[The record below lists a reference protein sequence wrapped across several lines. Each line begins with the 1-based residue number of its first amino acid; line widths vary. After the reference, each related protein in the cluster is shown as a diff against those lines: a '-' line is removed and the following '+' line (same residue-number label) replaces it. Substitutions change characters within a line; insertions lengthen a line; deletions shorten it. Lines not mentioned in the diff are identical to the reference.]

1 MRTRFKSSRLAV
13 IGLLSMLPVS
23 PAVFGQTITTGDVA
37 GVVKDATGGVVPVA
51 TVTLKNTDTNEVRT
65 EVTGSVGQYRIS
77 LLKPGD
83 YEVSAQTPGLRSKI
97 EKFSVLVGQVVEM
110 NVVLDVKGTSE
121 VVTVVADT
129 PLLQTENANLET
141 GYNTN
146 QVVNLP
152 MPGGDLTTLAM
163 TVPGVRVSVTGG
175 SGNMN
180 ANGIPG
186 SSVLFTLNGSDEM
199 DPYNNLNNSGASN
212 NLLGANEVAEAAV
225 VLNAYSPQYGRMAG
239 GQVNLV
245 GKSGANTFHGNAF
258 YNYNGEFLNGND
270 FFNNLEGVHR
280 GRSVSQQ
287 FGASI
292 GGPVKKNKLFF
303 FQDYEALRYVLP
315 ASGVISLPSPALET
329 YALAHVP
336 AASVPLYQDYF
347 SLVNAAPGISRA
359 VPVTNGSGPLQ
370 DGNGNMGCGTG
381 TFAGTPTGTGGIFGV
396 NTSCA
401 LAFGINDNELNTE
414 GLITSRVDYNVTDK
428 QKLFFRY
435 NYDFGLQATGTSP
448 IAPVFNSVSNQPQ
461 DTGSLNY
468 TYIITPTLVN
478 NLVGSA
484 FWYSAIFGVADF
496 NKTTSLIPEEIAIA
510 DGGANGGGF
519 TTVGASLPDGRNVGH
534 GQLID
539 DLSWTKGKH
548 TFKTGASIR
557 FDKVTYTNIAGSSV
571 VGEYTLNDLADFA
584 NGTLNFGAA
593 GLGSKFV
600 QSFPKWEA
608 VHFRLWS
615 EDFYVSDEWAVLKNL
630 KLTIGMRFEMDP
642 NPGCTDNCFALL
654 SSPFNSSSYQGS
666 AAIPYNQTIQTG
678 ANKAFYNIETVV
690 PEPRFGFA
698 WSPFG
703 NSKTVVRG
711 GIGLFSTTYS
721 ASLAGT
727 FASQSPNKFSPSV
740 TFGNVG
746 LSTDPTSSTYAAIA
760 SNNAFQS
767 GFTAGDTL
775 AQIKSALGKIAFS
788 LPSFNSAPENYSAPK
803 DVEWNFEVEQ
813 QLSPRNIVVLTY
825 VGNHGYNIQES
836 YNLDAYTAASG
847 VTRYGG
853 GFSGL
858 PTAAPDPRFLSVSQY
873 ETNGISNYEAGTIQ
887 FRHTFA
893 YGLTG
898 QIHYTWSH
906 TLGTVGWYNPYNI
919 ATGYGDLNFDNRGQ
933 VAADFVWN
941 QPHRFANKA
950 VNSLLGGWTLSG
962 KMYAYTG
969 APFSVTDSKI
979 PSQINSAGG
988 IGTVLADLVVP
999 SAAFTHCGTSAINTP
1014 CMPKTD
1020 FATYSTSSGVAA
1032 PVQTNWGNIAPDSFR
1047 GPGYFDIDTQLTRNF
1062 KIRERASMA
1071 IGLNAYNVLNH
1082 PSFANPSGSISS
1094 GSFGEITSAVSP
1106 PTSAYGSFQGSTVSG
1121 RVIVLTGKFVF

>member
-359 VPVTNGSGPLQ
+359 VPVTNGSGP
-370 DGNGNMGCGTG
+370 CRT
-381 TFAGTPTGTGGIFGV
+381 
-396 NTSCA
+396 
-401 LAFGINDNELNTE
+401 
-414 GLITSRVDYNVTDK
+414 
-428 QKLFFRY
+428 
-435 NYDFGLQATGTSP
+435 ATATWDA
-448 IAPVFNSVSNQPQ
+448 APGP
-461 DTGSLNY
+461 
-468 TYIITPTLVN
+468 
-478 NLVGSA
+478 
-484 FWYSAIFGVADF
+484 
-496 NKTTSLIPEEIAIA
+496 
-510 DGGANGGGF
+510 
-519 TTVGASLPDGRNVGH
+519 LPAHPRE
-534 GQLID
+534 Q
-539 DLSWTKGKH
+539 
-548 TFKTGASIR
+548 
-557 FDKVTYTNIAGSSV
+557 AGSSAS
-571 VGEYTLNDLADFA
+571 TRPA
-584 NGTLNFGAA
+584 
-593 GLGSKFV
+593 
-600 QSFPKWEA
+600 P
-608 VHFRLWS
+608 
-615 EDFYVSDEWAVLKNL
+615 
-630 KLTIGMRFEMDP
+630 
-642 NPGCTDNCFALL
+642 
-654 SSPFNSSSYQGS
+654 SP
-666 AAIPYNQTIQTG
+666 
-678 ANKAFYNIETVV
+678 
-690 PEPRFGFA
+690 
-698 WSPFG
+698 
-703 NSKTVVRG
+703 
-711 GIGLFSTTYS
+711 S
-721 ASLAGT
+721 AST
-727 FASQSPNKFSPSV
+727 I
-740 TFGNVG
+740 
-746 LSTDPTSSTYAAIA
+746 TSSI
-760 SNNAFQS
+760 
-767 GFTAGDTL
+767 
-775 AQIKSALGKIAFS
+775 
-788 LPSFNSAPENYSAPK
+788 PK
-803 DVEWNFEVEQ
+803 
-813 QLSPRNIVVLTY
+813 
-825 VGNHGYNIQES
+825 
-836 YNLDAYTAASG
+836 A
-847 VTRYGG
+847 
-853 GFSGL
+853 
-858 PTAAPDPRFLSVSQY
+858 
-873 ETNGISNYEAGTIQ
+873 
-887 FRHTFA
+887 
-893 YGLTG
+893 
-898 QIHYTWSH
+898 
-906 TLGTVGWYNPYNI
+906 
-919 ATGYGDLNFDNRGQ
+919 
-933 VAADFVWN
+933 
-941 QPHRFANKA
+941 
-950 VNSLLGGWTLSG
+950 
-962 KMYAYTG
+962 
-969 APFSVTDSKI
+969 
-979 PSQINSAGG
+979 
-988 IGTVLADLVVP
+988 
-999 SAAFTHCGTSAINTP
+999 
-1014 CMPKTD
+1014 
-1020 FATYSTSSGVAA
+1020 
-1032 PVQTNWGNIAPDSFR
+1032 
-1047 GPGYFDIDTQLTRNF
+1047 
-1062 KIRERASMA
+1062 
-1071 IGLNAYNVLNH
+1071 
-1082 PSFANPSGSISS
+1082 
-1094 GSFGEITSAVSP
+1094 
-1106 PTSAYGSFQGSTVSG
+1106 
-1121 RVIVLTGKFVF
+1121 